1 MHCTDI
7 AVKLQMGGANTFT
20 CACARTK
27 SEWVDPVHGERAH
40 GRYEPP
46 TLALQ
51 ARHAVVSFSLA
62 QRHMQQ

>member
-1 MHCTDI
+1 MHCTDM
-7 AVKLQMGGANTFT
+7 AVKLQTGGADTFT
-20 CACARTK
+20 SACDAGSPSGWTRPA
-27 SEWVDPVHGERAH
+27 SACMGDRA
-40 GRYEPP
+40 PP